1 MKITENWL
9 KAKFDKIE
17 MYDDMDGSTAHYYE
31 YKLGHSPHYDLCSDE
46 PFDTVVFGEE
56 GKHFK
61 TTGEVNTVIYSFGGK
76 NENN

>member
-9 KAKFDKIE
+9 KANFDKIE

-31 YKLGHSPHYDLCSDE
+31 YKLGYSPHYDLYSDE

-61 TTGEVNTVIYSFGGK
+61 TTGEVNTVINLFGDK
-76 NENN
+76 DA

>member
-17 MYDDMDGSTAHYYE
+17 MYNDMVQPPAIWYE
-31 YKLGHSPHYDLCSDE
+31 YKLGHSPHYDLYSDE

-61 TTGEVNTVIYSFGGK
+61 TTGEVNTVINLFGDK
-76 NENN
+76 DA

>member
-17 MYDDMDGSTAHYYE
+17 MYDDMVQPPTIWYE
-31 YKLGHSPHYDLCSDE
+31 YKLGHSPHYDLYSDE

-61 TTGEVNTVIYSFGGK
+61 TTGEVNTVINLFGDK
-76 NENN
+76 DA

>member
-17 MYDDMDGSTAHYYE
+17 MYDDMVQPPTIWYE
-31 YKLGHSPHYDLCSDE
+31 YKLGHSSHYDLYSDE

-61 TTGEVNTVIYSFGGK
+61 TTGEVNTVINLFGDK
-76 NENN
+76 DA